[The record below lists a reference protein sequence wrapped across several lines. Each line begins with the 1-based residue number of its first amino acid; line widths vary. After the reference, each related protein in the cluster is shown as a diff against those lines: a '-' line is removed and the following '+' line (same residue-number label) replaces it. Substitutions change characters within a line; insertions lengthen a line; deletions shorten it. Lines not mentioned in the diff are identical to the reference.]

1 MTALSEIEWEDC
13 LLEPQRNTELER
25 WARSELGRPAGG
37 MRYFAP
43 LPWLLRAMVHLETVP
58 LARVSPDLA
67 DLAMLVG
74 SRDNACRFCYAA
86 IRTLLR
92 IMGVPDARI
101 DRLEENLLTAE
112 LNEHDKLGLDLV
124 RRLSHCNPP
133 PTTADKK
140 ALREVGFSEAELREL
155 AFIAARVGF
164 FNRCTTLGALPPAV
178 MERLQQ
184 SWFLPLIRP
193 ILRRLLARTRHRGEP
208 ESLPDECKSGPFSEV
223 VRGLDG
229 LPAARIL
236 HRILHEAWAS
246 SELTTRAKALVFAVV
261 ARGLGSASCE
271 RESRRL
277 LAEEGLTEPQ
287 VDEILAH
294 LASPV
299 LDPVESAIL
308 PFARETLWYDP
319 APIQRLGMQVQRVLT
334 PEQFLELIGLTS
346 FANAVCRLAFVVT
359 EEH

>member
-13 LLEPQRNTELER
+13 LLEPQRNAELER
-25 WARSELGRPAGG
+25 WARSELGRPSAVV
-37 MRYFAP
+37 RYFAP
-43 LPWLLRAMVHLETVP
+43 VPWLLRAIVHIETVP

-74 SRDNACRFCYAA
+74 SRENACRFCYAA

-92 IMGVPDARI
+92 VMGVPDARI
-101 DRLEENLLTAE
+101 ERLEENLLTAE
-112 LNEHDKLGLDLV
+112 LNEHDKLGLDFV

-133 PTTADKK
+133 PTRADKK
-140 ALREVGFSEAELREL
+140 ALREVGFSEAEIREL
-155 AFIAARVGF
+155 AFIAVWIGAA
-164 FNRCTTLGALPPAV
+164 NRATTLGALPPAGI
-178 MERLQQ
+178 ERLQQ
-184 SWFLPLIRP
+184 SWFLPLMRP
-193 ILRRLLARTRHRGEP
+193 ILRRLLARARRRGEP
-208 ESLPDECKSGPFSEV
+208 EPLPDDCKSGPFSDV

-229 LPAARIL
+229 LPAARTL
-236 HRILHEAWAS
+236 HRILDEAWAS
-246 SELTTRAKALVFAVV
+246 SELTTRAKALVFAVI
-261 ARGLGSASCE
+261 ARGLGSAPCE

-277 LAEEGLTEPQ
+277 LSEQGLTEPQ
-287 VDEILAH
+287 IDEILAH
-294 LASPV
+294 LDSPV

-319 APIQRLGMQVQRVLT
+319 APIQRLGKQVQSVLT
-334 PEQFLELIGLTS
+334 PVQFLELIGLTA